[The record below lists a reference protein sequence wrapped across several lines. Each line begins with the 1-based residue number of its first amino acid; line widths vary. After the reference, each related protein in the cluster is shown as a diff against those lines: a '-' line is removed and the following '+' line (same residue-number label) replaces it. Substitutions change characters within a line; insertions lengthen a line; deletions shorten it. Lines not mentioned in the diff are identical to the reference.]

1 MNKSTKIF
9 LALLTTAGLG
19 ITAVATAHEMGNGM
33 GMGAGMGMS
42 MGKGQHAMGGMSGMS
57 EQERTAM
64 QEKMRNAKT
73 PEERQ
78 QLMAANQ
85 ADMQKRMGTA
95 GTPGTHGGMGM
106 HGHGHDHAQ
115 AQTQG
120 QGRGQGQGQ
129 HQHPE
134 GRGPGAR

>member
-19 ITAVATAHEMGNGM
+19 ITAVATAHEMGNGI
-33 GMGAGMGMS
+33 GTGMGMS
-42 MGKGQHAMGGMSGMS
+42 MGKGQHAMGGTSGMQHGAAGAGMS

-85 ADMQKRMGTA
+85 AEMQKRMGTT
-95 GTPGTHGGMGM
+95 GTPGTRGGMGM
-106 HGHGHDHAQ
+106 RGHDHGQ

-120 QGRGQGQGQ
+120 QHQ